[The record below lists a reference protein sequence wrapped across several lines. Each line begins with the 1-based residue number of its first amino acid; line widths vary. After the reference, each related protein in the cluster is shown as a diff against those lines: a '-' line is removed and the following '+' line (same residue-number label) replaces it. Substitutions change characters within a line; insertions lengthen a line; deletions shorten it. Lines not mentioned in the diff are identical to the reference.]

1 MVCVCINSCYLHAD
15 RGVCVNLDTP
25 PGVSVLHEGV
35 CTHHVEAHKC
45 LCVFEHICTYK
56 SVFLCNILFLYG
68 FISRILQCFPVW
80 SLGVH
85 VRLFRWCIN
94 TINEVPGW
102 V

>member
-15 RGVCVNLDTP
+15 RGVCVSLDTP

-35 CTHHVEAHKC
+35 CTHHEETHRC

-68 FISRILQCFPVW
+68 FISHILQCFPVW

-85 VRLFRWCIN
+85 VRL
-94 TINEVPGW
+94 
-102 V
+102 

>member
-56 SVFLCNILFLYG
+56 SVFLCNILFYMGL
-68 FISRILQCFPVW
+68 FPV
-80 SLGVH
+80 SCSAFQYGVL
-85 VRLFRWCIN
+85 VC
-94 TINEVPGW
+94 T
-102 V
+102 